1 MICRPCRL
9 HSISN
14 SSASK
19 GDQLE
24 STVTYEAKTTS
35 RPQGEMEAEPTGLS
49 KVKEP
54 SFPKVGLS

>member
-1 MICRPCRL
+1 ME
-9 HSISN
+9 
-14 SSASK
+14 
-19 GDQLE
+19 G
-24 STVTYEAKTTS
+24 TVTYEAKTTS